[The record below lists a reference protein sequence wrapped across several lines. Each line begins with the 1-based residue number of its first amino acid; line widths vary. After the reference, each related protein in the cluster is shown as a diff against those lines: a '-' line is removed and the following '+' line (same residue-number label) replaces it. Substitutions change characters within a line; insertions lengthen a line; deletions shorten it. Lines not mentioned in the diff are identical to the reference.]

1 MKRENRQ
8 TECREELDN
17 LKVQSDR
24 QTDRQTQCWIDF
36 KTNWHTERLKGIA
49 SN

>member
-17 LKVQSDR
+17 WKVQSDR
-24 QTDRQTQCWIDF
+24 QIDKPSVGLILKPSGTQKD
-36 KTNWHTERLKGIA
+36 
-49 SN
+49 